1 MICVIETRI
10 DEFFSDNDEP
20 VRLKISVINQ
30 IITKVQDKRLNV
42 SDVKEINNARFACG
56 VTEI

>member
-42 SDVKEINNARFACG
+42 SDVKEMNNARFACG

>member
-10 DEFFSDNDEP
+10 DEFFSDNEEP

-42 SDVKEINNARFACG
+42 SDVNEINNARFACG